1 MHAVTTVHAP
11 HVIQTDKTQISS
23 GSDVAILQAAGL
35 PAPVAT
41 PIMGGAEEKPL
52 EKPVEAAPEAEALV
66 ASPSGATP

>member
-1 MHAVTTVHAP
+1 MW
-11 HVIQTDKTQISS
+11 QYSKQ
-23 GSDVAILQAAGL
+23 QAL